1 MVYTGRN
8 TLDRDRPRE
17 REEADLTTKLIT
29 YISCALACAMLVA
42 APGRGGASASGRG
55 PDVGQATGQRGGGGR
70 ADAPTVGPGNL
81 MTGVWGA
88 DPVAGRLARLGLDDA
103 SRTSAPSYKRPFYNK
118 AKEMLFSGKQ
128 VTSYTISKFDPD
140 FYCEVRKHYGFV
152 WFEMQHSTMSWDDV
166 AKMIAACPG
175 PDGAAPMIRMPDQL
189 ESSIQ
194 KATDLGAIGLIFP
207 TMRDGHQAL
216 EAARYSRFP
225 PFGRRSSGSGQAG
238 SVWSNVPGG
247 YQNTYNDNMLVVV
260 MLETL
265 DGIINADEIASTFGI
280 DVVIQGNN
288 DLSRFSGWAQTD
300 PRYQS
305 LLTVSR
311 NATLQAGKFW
321 GNAGAQYLTGN
332 PLSPDVRFV
341 QNGPSMDGWTPP
353 ARGRGNDRRADD
365 RRARRRE
372 AAAGAASSLFARPR
386 TRGIHETVG
395 ARPPLRR
402 QAAVDGHLLDER
414 LPTVCVVL
422 TALVFIQSPAPTALI

>member
-1 MVYTGRN
+1 MKMR
-8 TLDRDRPRE
+8 R
-17 REEADLTTKLIT
+17 LI
-29 YISCALACAMLVA
+29 ISASAVVLACVPLLTMQAQRQGA
-42 APGRGGASASGRG
+42 GASAG
-55 PDVGQATGQRGGGGR
+55 GQDARQTAAAGGGGQRGGGGR
-70 ADAPTVGPGNL
+70 ADTPMLGEGNL
-81 MTGVWGA
+81 VTGVWGTN
-88 DPVAGRLARLGLDDA
+88 PVALD
-103 SRTSAPSYKRPFYNK
+103 SRGWGWMTKSYVTGNSKRPFYNK
-118 AKEMLFSGKQ
+118 AKELLFSDKQ
-128 VTSYTISKFDPD
+128 VTSYTIGTFDPE
-140 FYCEVRKHYGFV
+140 FYCEVRKHYAYV
-152 WFEMQHSTMSWDDV
+152 WFEMQHSTMSWDNV

-207 TMRDGHQAL
+207 TMRDGNQAL
-216 EAARYSRFP
+216 DAARYSRFP

-238 SVWSNVPGG
+238 SVWAGVPGG
-247 YQNTYNDNMLVVV
+247 YQNTFNDNMLVVV

-311 NATLQAGKFW
+311 NATLRAGKFW

-341 QNGPSMDGWTPP
+341 QNGPSSDGWTPP
-353 ARGRGNDRRADD
+353 ARGRRNTTEEPTIGVPGRGRRGGG
-365 RRARRRE
+365 
-372 AAAGAASSLFARPR
+372 AGGR
-386 TRGIHETVG
+386 
-395 ARPPLRR
+395 
-402 QAAVDGHLLDER
+402 
-414 LPTVCVVL
+414 
-422 TALVFIQSPAPTALI
+422 

>member
-1 MVYTGRN
+1 MRM
-8 TLDRDRPRE
+8 RR
-17 REEADLTTKLIT
+17 LI
-29 YISCALACAMLVA
+29 ISVSVFGLACATLVTTAGSGQNASQTA
-42 APGRGGASASGRG
+42 AAGGG
-55 PDVGQATGQRGGGGR
+55 GQRGGGGR
-70 ADAPTVGPGNL
+70 ADAPVIGPGNL
-81 MTGVWGA
+81 VTGVWGA
-88 DPVAGRLARLGLDDA
+88 DPLSVD
-103 SRTSAPSYKRPFYNK
+103 SRGWGWMTKSYVSATYKRPFYNK
-118 AKEMLFSGKQ
+118 AKELLFSDKQ
-128 VTSYTISKFDPD
+128 VTSYTISTFDPE
-140 FYCEVRKHYGFV
+140 FYCEVRKHYAYV
-152 WFEMQHSTMSWDDV
+152 WFEMQHSTMTWDNV

-207 TMRDGHQAL
+207 TIRDGNQAL

-238 SVWSNVPGG
+238 TIWNGVPGG
-247 YQNTYNDNMLVVV
+247 YQNTFNDNMLVVV

-265 DGIINADEIASTFGI
+265 DGIINANEIASTFGI

-311 NATLQAGKFW
+311 NATLRAGKFW

-353 ARGRGNDRRADD
+353 ARGRRSSDEEPTIGVPGRGRR
-365 RRARRRE
+365 
-372 AAAGAASSLFARPR
+372 G
-386 TRGIHETVG
+386 G
-395 ARPPLRR
+395 PPSR
-402 QAAVDGHLLDER
+402 
-414 LPTVCVVL
+414 
-422 TALVFIQSPAPTALI
+422 